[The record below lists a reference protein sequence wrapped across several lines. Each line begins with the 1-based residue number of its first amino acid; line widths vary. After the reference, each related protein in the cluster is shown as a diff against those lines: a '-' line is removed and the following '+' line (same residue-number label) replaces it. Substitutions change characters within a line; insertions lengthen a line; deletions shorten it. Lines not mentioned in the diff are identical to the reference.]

1 MHKGLIRISSF
12 STLLLVLVMISTIQ
26 MPDEADGVGELIG
39 SINLL
44 PDTKFTEIHSGTSA
58 LVTFYGEISVEWPI
72 DIQAQYAVIELT
84 VHSEPF
90 KSTEV
95 PLLIVMP
102 GMTKANFTFSVILPY
117 ELPYPAENGTGV
129 YEMTIDG
136 AWRYEPNGILTG
148 SFDPKDFKVM
158 ANQFYQYTVWSD
170 QPYIQT
176 GPGGE
181 LDIKLR
187 VRNDGNGDDRIRLD
201 IHNKEQLEGSGWTLQ
216 LFRSDFDIP
225 YGDTITITI
234 PVTTP
239 VEWNAWKNEVTQI
252 HLIVSSDQVQTGDIT
267 EEVDYFIF
275 IRQRGVSVPGLE
287 IPAILLSILFVSV
300 LTSLRRR

>member
-1 MHKGLIRISSF
+1 MHKGLVGISSF
-12 STLLLVLVMISTIQ
+12 SLLLLAAGMISMIQ
-26 MPDEADGVGELIG
+26 IPEEADGVGELIG
-39 SINLL
+39 SIDLL
-44 PDTKFTEIHSGTSA
+44 PDTKYTDIHSGTSA
-58 LVTFYGEISVEWPI
+58 LVTFYGEISVEWPV
-72 DIQAQYAVIELT
+72 DIQAQYAVIDLT
-84 VHSEPF
+84 IHSEPF

-95 PLLIVMP
+95 PPLIVMP

-129 YEMTIDG
+129 YQMTVDG
-136 AWRYEPNGILTG
+136 TWRYEPNGVLTG

-176 GPGGE
+176 SPGGAMD
-181 LDIKLR
+181 LKIK
-187 VRNDGNGDDRIRLD
+187 VRNDGNGDDM
-201 IHNKEQLEGSGWTLQ
+201 IHLEINNKDELEKNGWTMQ
-216 LFRSDFDIP
+216 LFRSEFDLP
-225 YGDTITITI
+225 YAQTITITI

-239 VEWNAWKNEVTQI
+239 VDWSAWKNEVTQI
-252 HLIVSSDQVQTGDIT
+252 HFTVSSEQAQAGVMT

-275 IRQRGVSVPGLE
+275 IRQTGIAVPGFE
-287 IPAILLSILFVSV
+287 IPVILISILFVSI